1 MSQFPPNQTS
11 RFAQLVHRPGGVTI
25 EEAVQASNEN
35 LGSIRDNVIA
45 EIDASL
51 ERMRR
56 IVVDLDDHP
65 ADKALSELYTLSNRV
80 SGMAGVFGMECLGQV
95 SLSLCELLDR
105 MKELER
111 WDGAAVRIHTA
122 ALRHVRREEAADET
136 SNIAIVAALKQVL
149 NRIQYPQP
157 APDPRPAATAAG

>member
-1 MSQFPPNQTS
+1 MSQLPPSQAS
-11 RFAQLVHRPGGVTI
+11 RFARLVHRPDGVTMD
-25 EEAVQASNEN
+25 EAVQASNAN
-35 LGSIRDNVIA
+35 LESIRDNVIS

-56 IVVDLDDHP
+56 IVAGLDDPP

-105 MKELER
+105 MKELKR
-111 WDGAAVRIHTA
+111 WDAAAVRIHTD
-122 ALRHVRREEAADET
+122 ALRHVRRDAQGDET
-136 SNIAIVAALKQVL
+136 SRTAIVGALKQVL

-157 APDPRPAATAAG
+157 TPSLQPSFSGGR